1 VTDTPY
7 GPIKITPNRQV
18 SLPKEL
24 MDRARLQ
31 PGDRV
36 YVSWN
41 DQLDN
46 TLVVIPIE
54 IVAEWI
60 RRGQQADAPA
70 RTELPSTDPPV

>member
-41 DQLDN
+41 DQFDN
-46 TLVVIPIE
+46 TFVVIPIE
-54 IVAEWI
+54 IVAQWI
-60 RRGQQADAPA
+60 RRGQHADAPA
-70 RTELPSTDPPV
+70 HTELPSIDPPV